1 MNQLQ
6 DLIAQHCDQS
16 GDTLADI
23 AARGQL
29 SRQTVS
35 NLMNREGLT
44 RVPHAKTLR
53 GLATG
58 MGLPLDTVA
67 RVAAAAV
74 YGNERAS
81 QRNVVTVLVSLAESM
96 TDSQVTVLCATARAM
111 ITADAD
117 TPGPV

>member
-35 NLMNREGLT
+35 NLMNRDGLT
-44 RVPHAKTLR
+44 RMPHPKTLR

-58 MGLPLDTVA
+58 MGLPLDTVS
-67 RVAAAAV
+67 RVAAASV
-74 YGNERAS
+74 YGDKQGPE
-81 QRNVVTVLVSLAESM
+81 RNVVAVLLSLTDGM
-96 TDSQVTVLCATARAM
+96 TDGQVTVLCATARA
-111 ITADAD
+111 ILTVDAD
-117 TPGPV
+117 TPERV